1 MSTPDHTP
9 NVDVKRCAK
18 CGEIKNRAEF
28 HRERKNKDGLRSQC
42 KTCRSIE
49 NAEYRAS
56 HSEECKARS
65 KRYYAEHREDL
76 LEYQTQYA
84 AAHPEVKKRARRKY
98 TLAHPDRVN
107 AHTRKYKAR
116 HREHIAEY
124 NATYRKNNHAR
135 VRKQARDYYRSH
147 RDECAAYF
155 KKNPHVGRLAAQR
168 RRARL
173 KGLPN
178 NFTREDEIKMHEYFD
193 HRCAVCGKPV
203 GLWHILALDHWIP
216 VSSSN
221 CPGTIPANIIPLCHA
236 VKDGEGSCNKSKL
249 NRDPREWLVSTFGIR
264 KANKILKR
272 ITAYFDSL
280 KKDTE

>member
-1 MSTPDHTP
+1 MSAPDHTP
-9 NVDVKRCAK
+9 DPDLKRCSKCQVFKPLSEFGKEPKAK
-18 CGEIKNRAEF
+18 N
-28 HRERKNKDGLRSQC
+28 GLQSQC
-42 KTCRSIE
+42 KACKSKQS
-49 NAEYRAS
+49 AEYRAS
-56 HSEECKARS
+56 HVEQCKARS
-65 KRYYAEHREDL
+65 KRYYAEHRTEM
-76 LEYQTQYA
+76 LEYQAKYA
-84 AAHPEVKKRARRKY
+84 VSHPEIKKRARRKY
-98 TLAHPDRVN
+98 TVTHPDKVN

-147 RDECAAYF
+147 REECAAYF

-178 NFTREDEIKMHEYFD
+178 NFSRDDEIKMYEYFD
-193 HRCAVCGKPV
+193 HCCAVCGKPV

-216 VSSSN
+216 ISNPN
-221 CPGTIPANIIPLCHA
+221 CPGTIPTNIVPLCHD

-249 NRDPREWLVSTFGIR
+249 NRDPREWLISTFGVR

-272 ITAYFDSL
+272 IQTYFDSL
-280 KKDTE
+280 KKETE